1 MRKGAIIARR
11 YSLAAFI
18 AGSLY
23 GILLGVLSAYGV
35 MDTLSP
41 VARGIAGLVTSGI
54 LGVIVAPLG
63 AGFRYPLTRGIVLEA
78 SIVSILSSLVLWV
91 VVYASLVG

>member
-11 YSLAAFI
+11 YSLVAFI

-23 GILLGVLSAYGV
+23 GILLGVLSAYGI

-41 VARGIAGLVTSGI
+41 IARGVAGLVTSGI

-63 AGFRYPLTRGIVLEA
+63 AGFRYPLTRGVVLEA
-78 SIVSILSSLVLWV
+78 LTVSILSSLVLWI

>member
-1 MRKGAIIARR
+1 MHRGAIIARR
-11 YSLAAFI
+11 YSLVAFI

-35 MDTLSP
+35 MNTLSP
-41 VARGIAGLVTSGI
+41 VARGLAGLITSVI
-54 LGVIVAPLG
+54 LGVIVAPMG
-63 AGFRYPLTRGIVLEA
+63 AGFRYPLTRGVILEA
-78 SIVSILSSLVLWV
+78 SIVAMLSTLVLWV